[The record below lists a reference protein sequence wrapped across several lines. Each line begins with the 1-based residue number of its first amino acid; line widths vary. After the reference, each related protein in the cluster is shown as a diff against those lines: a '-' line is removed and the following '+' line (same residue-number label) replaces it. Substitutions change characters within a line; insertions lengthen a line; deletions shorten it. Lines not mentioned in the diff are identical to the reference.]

1 MFVPLILLPFQSQNF
16 FSNMHLYSWIPKR
29 KLVYS
34 SDPHSKSSLHS
45 YSPVIVQHLALLMWL
60 LSLVSDSCVQYM
72 IVPSILT
79 LNLTHRQ
86 NENLLSN
93 MNVRWENVLDVK
105 YISSFQFI
113 VLLRATTLRN
123 NSNLL
128 SIHINNL
135 RRVLFQCISFVVV

>member
-1 MFVPLILLPFQSQNF
+1 MFAPLILLPFQSQNF
-16 FSNMHLYSWIPKR
+16 FSNIHLYSWTTKR
-29 KLVYS
+29 KLENS
-34 SDPHSKSSLHS
+34 SDPRSKFSLHS
-45 YSPVIVQHLALLMWL
+45 YSPVIVQRLALLMWL

-79 LNLTHRQ
+79 LNLTHQQ

-135 RRVLFQCISFVVV
+135 RRFPFQCISFVVV